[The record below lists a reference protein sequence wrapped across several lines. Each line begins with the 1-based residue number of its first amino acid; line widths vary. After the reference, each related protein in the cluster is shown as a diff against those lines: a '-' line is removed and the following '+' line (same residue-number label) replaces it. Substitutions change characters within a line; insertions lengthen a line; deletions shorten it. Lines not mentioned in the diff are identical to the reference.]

1 MSTSHAEFGERTT
14 GDEVVSAFADR
25 VKGRIFVLTGPSA
38 TSIGAA
44 TLTSLAK
51 AHPAALVLAGRNP
64 ATFSSVV
71 DEIKRIDSKIKV
83 VTVVLDLSSLAGT
96 RKAAAELL
104 GNADIP
110 HIDVLINNA
119 GIMATPFEK
128 TADGIESQFH
138 ACHIGHW
145 LFTNLLLPKLRAARE
160 PVVVNVTSSG
170 HRYGTGEFDDVNF
183 EKKPYNAWAAY
194 GQAKCANILFSVS
207 LTERGI
213 KSTAVHPGLVG
224 TGLGKYL
231 NDELLKE
238 LMTVWIPNTPN
249 MEALTYRKTLEDGCS
264 TTLVAALDPK
274 VPGAA
279 YLRDCQVGED
289 VAPQAVDKAKAAKL
303 WELSNA
309 LTGEAFA

>member
-14 GDEVVSAFADR
+14 GDEVVSAFAER
-25 VKGRIFVLTGPSA
+25 VKDRIFVVTGPSA
-38 TSIGAA
+38 TGIGAT

-71 DEIKRIDSKIKV
+71 DEIKRIDPNIKV

-119 GIMATPFEK
+119 GIMATPFAK

-160 PVVVNVTSSG
+160 PVVVNLTSSG
-170 HRYGTGEFDDVNF
+170 HRFGTGDFDDINF
-183 EKKPYNAWAAY
+183 EKKPYNPWAAY
-194 GQAKCANILFSVS
+194 GNGKCANVLFSVS

-213 KSTAVHPGLVG
+213 KSVAVQPGWVG
-224 TGLGKYL
+224 TDLGRHL
-231 NDELLKE
+231 TDDVFNELL
-238 LMTVWIPNTPN
+238 TVWVPNTPN
-249 MEALTYRKTLEDGCS
+249 IEAIEYKKTLEEGCS

-274 VPGAA
+274 VPAAA

-289 VAPQAVDKAKAAKL
+289 VAPQAVDRVNAAKL
-303 WELSNA
+303 WEISNA
-309 LTGEAFA
+309 LTGETFA